1 MNIKYDREMTL
12 EGNNTVVTEMNK
24 RIQEESCVNGD
35 PYEAAISWEEF
46 FMGIAILSK
55 KDLDIMT
62 RDQTRQLSPKHNIQ
76 ISVTMYS

>member
-1 MNIKYDREMTL
+1 MTL
-12 EGNNTVVTEMNK
+12 EDNKVVPEMNK
-24 RIQEESCVNGD
+24 RIEKADSKKSD